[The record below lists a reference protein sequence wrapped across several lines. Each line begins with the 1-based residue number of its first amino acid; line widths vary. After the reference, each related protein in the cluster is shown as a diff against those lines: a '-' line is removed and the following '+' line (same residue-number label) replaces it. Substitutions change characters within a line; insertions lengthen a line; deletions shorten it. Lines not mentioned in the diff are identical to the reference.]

1 MRRVICL
8 LLSAVLLC
16 GCGSSE
22 KNTDSAQSTTNVD
35 EEKLKSEG
43 YTDLAG
49 VAYGM
54 MEDSGDKPNVRL
66 VYLTENPEEAFY
78 LWSGIQRKLL
88 ENDVESDTSFS
99 WGDKE
104 YILNDESKDKMTTD
118 NAEDYFPKEWEDLMR
133 KMESGYRIN
142 NDISEDLG
150 NSMDKAIG
158 EFVNEY
164 LEIRKN
170 DNNETEIE
178 ETEIEETENVLAKKV
193 YNIEED
199 SFSFLLSEDGG
210 ERRLYLY
217 CDVEDKFNALYTH
230 VSLNSIMNSSEEN
243 VKVITEKFNFS
254 YSIIIGDGTVL
265 FRTTDVLS
273 LVKDKEAIDI
283 EEYFSTE
290 WLASEAGR
298 ESDYG
303 TKVVEFM
310 MDFIENN

>member
-1 MRRVICL
+1 MRKVVWFL
-8 LLSAVLLC
+8 LCAVLLC

-22 KNTDSAQSTTNVD
+22 KNTDSTQSTTNAD

-49 VAYGM
+49 VAYGK
-54 MEDSGDKPNVRL
+54 MEDSGDKPNVSL
-66 VYLTENPEEAFY
+66 VYMTENPEEAFY

-104 YILNDESKDKMTTD
+104 YILNDESKDKMTMD
-118 NAEDYFPKEWEDLMR
+118 NAEDYFPKEWADLMR

-150 NSMDKAIG
+150 NSMDKAIE

-164 LEIRKN
+164 LETRKN
-170 DNNETEIE
+170 DNDEKETEIE
-178 ETEIEETENVLAKKV
+178 GNILEQKT

-199 SFSFLLSEDGG
+199 SFSFSLSEDGG
-210 ERRLYLY
+210 EQMLSLS
-217 CDVEDKFNALYTH
+217 CHIEDKFNALYTH
-230 VSLNSIMNSSEEN
+230 VSLNSIMNSSDEN
-243 VKVITEKFNFS
+243 VKVIAEKFYFS
-254 YSIIIGDGTVL
+254 YGIVIGDGTVL
-265 FRTTDVLS
+265 FRTPDVLS
-273 LVKDKEAIDI
+273 LVKDNEAIDI
-283 EEYFSTE
+283 EEYFSAE

-303 TKVVEFM
+303 TKVIEFM

>member
-1 MRRVICL
+1 MKKIICL
-8 LLSAVLLC
+8 LLCCMMLV

-22 KNTDSAQSTTNVD
+22 KNANSTQSTTNVD
-35 EEKLKSEG
+35 EGKLKSEG

-49 VAYGM
+49 VAYGK
-54 MEDSGDKPNVRL
+54 MEDSGDKPNVSL

-118 NAEDYFPKEWEDLMR
+118 NAEDYFPKEWADLMR

-150 NSMDKAIG
+150 NSMDKAIE

-164 LEIRKN
+164 LETRKN
-170 DNNETEIE
+170 DNNEK
-178 ETEIEETENVLAKKV
+178 ETEIEENILAQKT

-199 SFSFLLSEDGG
+199 SFSFSLSEDGG
-210 ERRLYLY
+210 EQKLSLS
-217 CDVEDKFNALYTH
+217 CNIEDKFNAFYTH
-230 VSLNSIMNSSEEN
+230 VSLNSIMNSSDEN

-254 YSIIIGDGTVL
+254 YGIVIGDGTVI
-265 FRTTDVLS
+265 FRTPDVLS
-273 LVKDKEAIDI
+273 VVKDSEAIDV

-290 WLASEAGR
+290 WIASEAGR
-298 ESDYG
+298 ESNYG
-303 TKVVEFM
+303 TRVIEFM